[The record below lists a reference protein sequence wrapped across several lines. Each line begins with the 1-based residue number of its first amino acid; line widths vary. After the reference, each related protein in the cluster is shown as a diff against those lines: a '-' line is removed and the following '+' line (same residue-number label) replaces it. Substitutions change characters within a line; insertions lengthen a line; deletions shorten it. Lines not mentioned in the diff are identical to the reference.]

1 MGKIEEILAE
11 LHNLYA
17 HEFKESETEL
27 IEICH
32 DIIDKV
38 SDALTSNKKS
48 FTYQLKY
55 YYSVNPS
62 DLKLFLYPL
71 YGVGFTATIDTEEI
85 RTTFYDTEP
94 FYILKVTL

>member
-1 MGKIEEILAE
+1 MGKIECTITE
-11 LHNLYA
+11 LKNLYVQ
-17 HEFKESETEL
+17 EFNESDTEL
-27 IEICH
+27 VEIYN

-71 YGVGFTATIDTEEI
+71 YAVGFVATIDTEEI